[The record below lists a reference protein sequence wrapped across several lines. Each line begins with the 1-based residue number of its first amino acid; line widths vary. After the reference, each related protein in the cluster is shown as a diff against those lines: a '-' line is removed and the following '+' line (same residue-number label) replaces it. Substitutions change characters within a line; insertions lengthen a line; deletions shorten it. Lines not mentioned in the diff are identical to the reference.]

1 MSDSATSLDEID
13 STAIAD
19 PSTFTT
25 DDLTTKG
32 AVFVVPVDAPLP
44 SELGAL
50 EVPSGSLYERLRSLC
65 SPDDG
70 AFSFVPV
77 SGAELL
83 HLERPW
89 RLLQVAKRVYVLFE
103 LPGARYDVMFTQAS
117 RQIGLR
123 RVEWPSVA
131 EGIASKAVA
140 DQRTKDVA
148 PWQLRQ
154 DLSAPGR
161 RLPKV
166 ARAGAE
172 ELPIP
177 TADDGDEDR

>member
-1 MSDSATSLDEID
+1 MSDSATSLDELNPE
-13 STAIAD
+13 AIAD
-19 PSTFTT
+19 PSTFTS

-50 EVPSGSLYERLRSLC
+50 EVPSGTLYQRLVALC
-65 SPDDG
+65 TPDDG
-70 AFSFVPV
+70 KFSFVPL

-103 LPGARYDVMFTQAS
+103 LPGARYDVMFTQAA

-140 DQRTKDVA
+140 DQRTRDTA
-148 PWQLRQ
+148 PWQLKQ
-154 DLSAPGR
+154 DLTAPGR

-166 ARAGAE
+166 ARHGAE
-172 ELPIP
+172 ELPTP
-177 TADDGDEDR
+177 ETSEDEDS